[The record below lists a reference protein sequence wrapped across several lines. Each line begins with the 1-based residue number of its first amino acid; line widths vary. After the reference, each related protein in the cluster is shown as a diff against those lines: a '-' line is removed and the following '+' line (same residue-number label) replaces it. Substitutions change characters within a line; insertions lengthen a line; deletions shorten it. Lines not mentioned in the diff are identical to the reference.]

1 MGGAQHSGL
10 YPGEGTRAEDFRNG
24 GPDHEI
30 LEQIFEE
37 LRDWEIQLKHADI
50 DWDELDDPGLD
61 DPDLGL

>member
-1 MGGAQHSGL
+1 MSPKAFWANCR
-10 YPGEGTRAEDFRNG
+10 ERKNG